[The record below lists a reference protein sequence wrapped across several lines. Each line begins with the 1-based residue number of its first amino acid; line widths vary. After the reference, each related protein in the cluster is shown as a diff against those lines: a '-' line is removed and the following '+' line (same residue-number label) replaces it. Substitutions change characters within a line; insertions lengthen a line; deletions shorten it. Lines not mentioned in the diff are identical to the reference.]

1 MADINHLQDR
11 FSGGEL
17 SPNMYA
23 RVTLQLYAKGLKVGT
38 NVLPIPQGGARKRFG
53 TRFSSILA
61 QTEYK
66 EIKPIMFEYLSE
78 ADYQVIVYDDNV
90 DIYLEDRLVGTVA
103 ATGIIVQD
111 IPNIDF
117 TILEDKLRLTSWFH
131 KPVELSRTS
140 DPANIITAFAADPI
154 NTFTITTAIN
164 ADIILPAKF
173 EAGTTLPTTSPQ
185 ILADRTYFIRS
196 FGANTVAV
204 YASAIEARNN
214 ENRFVISSLG
224 VGVINMFTLNVWN
237 VNDVAFKNVPT
248 FDFDGGYDGAT
259 FTFTPGA
266 TTGSTTLTASAA
278 IFTLEHVGGVYDG
291 GGGSARITAFTSTT
305 VVDIDVIEDFDAAA
319 AIKGTLSSLKEPAW
333 SDKRGWPRVCSSF
346 QNRAFF
352 ANTELLPN
360 GLWGSSIN
368 DYDDFDDSQTLDDNA
383 ISWYPTS
390 DVANEIRF
398 ITPYKNMIVHTNAG
412 SYSTPMNSPLAITPR
427 EFYLNLQDDTPST
440 EIQPV
445 TIDNQVFAI
454 TGNDVYALIW
464 NEGILGYSSILV
476 SASSDHLIN
485 KPVSMTSF
493 RDNETSGGRYVFI
506 TNEDGSMAMYQTLIA
521 EEVSGWNPAITEQAY
536 GDSSFRHVISNRSG
550 RCWFV
555 TERFIAATGTTYNID
570 GFDAADDWLL
580 LTGSALS
587 ETEPMPLLF
596 AGTTLP
602 QTAPQI
608 VAGKYYYGLSVGGS
622 NVKIFP
628 TQQDALDG
636 VNYFEI
642 QSAGT
647 AATATDHPLT
657 KKLILEELSNSLKS
671 DCTIAET
678 AAARN
683 VVTGLSLFEA
693 QTPNIKADGF
703 TFDPN
708 PIIGGN
714 LNITI
719 MGQSESITTSEIGFK
734 VKLVAVPLPISI
746 ATGNAASTGN
756 LTVPKHIRSVD
767 LICTNTVGGK
777 INKQN
782 IVLNK
787 LRQTSFVAPV
797 GQTGKMEVS
806 IMSGWDDFNTIPFT
820 ITHDEPY
827 DFNLLGLFYK
837 LEI

>member
-1 MADINHLQDR
+1 
-11 FSGGEL
+11 
-17 SPNMYA
+17 MYA
-23 RVTLQLYAKGLKVGT
+23 RVTLDAYTKGLKVAT
-38 NVLPIPQGGARKRFG
+38 NILPIPQGGARKRFG

-61 QTEYK
+61 QTEYV

-90 DIYLEDRLVGTVA
+90 DIYLEDRLVGTVGG
-103 ATGIIVQD
+103 TGIIVQD

-117 TILEDKLRLTSWFH
+117 TVLEDKLRLTSWFH
-131 KPVELSRTS
+131 RPVELVRTS
-140 DPANIITAFAADPI
+140 DPLNIITAFTADPI
-154 NTFTITTAIN
+154 NTFTITTAIDP
-164 ADIILPAKF
+164 DIILPAKF
-173 EAGTTLPTTSPQ
+173 EAGTSLPTTTPQ
-185 ILADRTYFIRS
+185 MLPDRTYFIRS

-204 YASAIEARNN
+204 YASAVEARNN
-214 ENRFVISSLG
+214 ENRFIISSLG
-224 VGVINMFTLNVWN
+224 VGQIDMFTLNVWT
-237 VNDVAFKNVPT
+237 VMDVDFKNVPT
-248 FDFDGGYDGAT
+248 FDFDGGYDAI
-259 FTFTPGA
+259 TFTPGA

-278 IFTLEHVGGVYDG
+278 IFTVEHVGGVYDG

-305 VVDIDVIEDFDAAA
+305 VVDIDVIEDFDAVTP
-319 AIKGTLSSLKEPAW
+319 IKGTLSSLKEPAW

-368 DYDDFDDSQTLDDNA
+368 DYNDFDDSQALDDNA

-390 DVANEIRF
+390 DVANEIKF
-398 ITPYKNMIVHTNAG
+398 ITPFKNMVVHTNAG
-412 SYSTPMNSPLAITPR
+412 SYSTPMNSPLTITPR

-440 EIQPV
+440 DIQPV
-445 TIDNQVFAI
+445 TIDNQIFAT
-454 TGNDVYALIW
+454 TGNDVYSLIW
-464 NEGILGYSSILV
+464 DEAMLGYSSVLI
-476 SASSDHLIN
+476 SSTSDHLIK
-485 KPVSMTSF
+485 KPVSMASF
-493 RDNETSGGRYVFI
+493 RDNRSSGGRYVFI
-506 TNEDGSMAMYQTLIA
+506 TNQDGSMAMYQTLMVEKVA
-521 EEVSGWNPAITEQAY
+521 GWAPAITEQAY
-536 GDSSFRHVISNRSG
+536 GDSSFRYVISNRSG

-555 TERFIAATGTTYNID
+555 VERFIAATGTAYSID
-570 GFDAADDWLL
+570 GFDIADDWLL

-608 VAGKYYYGLSVGGS
+608 KVNTYYYGLSVGGEM
-622 NVKIFP
+622 VKIFP

-647 AATATDHPLT
+647 AATATDHPLS
-657 KKLILEELSNSLKS
+657 KLLILEELSNSLKS

-678 AAARN
+678 AAPRD
-683 VVTGLSLFEA
+683 VVTGLTIYEA
-693 QTPNIKADGF
+693 QTPNIKCDGL

-708 PIIGGN
+708 PIINGS
-714 LNITI
+714 LNITAQ
-719 MGQSESITTSEIGFK
+719 GQSTEITTSQIGFK
-734 VKLVAVPLPISI
+734 VKLTGVPLPISI
-746 ATGNAASTGN
+746 ATGGAASTSN

-767 LICTNTVGGK
+767 LLFANSVGGK

-782 IVLNK
+782 IVINTK
-787 LRQTSFVAPV
+787 LKQTSFTAPV
-797 GQTGKMEVS
+797 GKTGKMTVS
-806 IMSGWDDFNTIPFT
+806 IMAGWDDFNTIPFT

-827 DFNLLGLFYK
+827 DFTLLGLFYK